1 LLNAAVPEQPLE
13 FIRECLASRRVRWT
27 YHVTMRFEQRGFGRE
42 MLLNSID
49 SLEIIESYPNDK
61 YLPSF
66 LMRGE
71 FEGRVFHAHIAT
83 DVEARNVRV
92 VTMYVPAP
100 EGWDSR
106 FGIRRVR
113 E

>member
-1 LLNAAVPEQPLE
+1 
-13 FIRECLASRRVRWT
+13 
-27 YHVTMRFEQRGFGRE
+27 MRLEQRGFLRE
-42 MLLNSID
+42 ILLKSID

-66 LMRGE
+66 LVRGE
-71 FEGRVFHAHIAT
+71 FDGRAFHAHIAT

-92 VTMYVPAP
+92 VTIYAPAP
-100 EGWDSR
+100 EDWDSE
-106 FGIRRVR
+106 FSTRRVR